1 MRIASLLS
9 VGTAIVALVAGS
21 GAALAGGAIAPV
33 IDVEP
38 VVVDAVPMAAGT
50 WAGGYAGG
58 SIGYSFGGDDQV
70 GFTLLEDGAEEGSIL
85 GVGDLEVA
93 GATAGVHVGYRWQRG
108 NWVFGPEL
116 GYEGGSVDDSA
127 SLDVDGEVFGAEST
141 VNSILSL
148 VMKTGYTVNPQTLVY
163 GTFGAARGDFDFT
176 LSDGDDSATVGYKTS
191 GVVAGMGVERVV
203 GARTSVFAEY
213 QYRDFGKEAVDF
225 TDEGT
230 AVRTQATPKHSNVK
244 VGMNFRF

>member
-1 MRIASLLS
+1 MRLVFLFSA
-9 VGTAIVALVAGS
+9 GTASVALLAGS
-21 GAALAGGAIAPV
+21 GAAFAGGAIAPV
-33 IDVEP
+33 VDVEP
-38 VVVDAVPMAAGT
+38 VVVEAAPLVAGS
-50 WAGGYAGG
+50 WAGAYAGG
-58 SIGYSFGGDDQV
+58 SVGYSFGGDDQV
-70 GFTLLEDGAEEGSIL
+70 GFTLLEDGDEEGSVL
-85 GVGDLEVA
+85 GVGDLEVK
-93 GATAGVHVGYRWQRG
+93 GFTAGVHVGYRWQRG

-127 SLDVDGEVFGAEST
+127 TLDVDGVTLGAEST

-176 LSDGDDSATVGYKTS
+176 LSEGDDSATTGYKAS
-191 GVVAGMGVERVV
+191 GVAAGMGVERSL

-213 QYRDFGKEAVDF
+213 QYRDFGKETVEF
-225 TDEGT
+225 SDEDT
-230 AVRTQATPKHSNVK
+230 TLRTNATPKHSNVK